1 MTDTEPLE
9 ENRQLRCR
17 SSHKCDRLFA
27 CEEISN
33 HRLST
38 ALTTAELDLMIVAK
52 LEALV
57 NNFAET
63 SSDKKKD
70 PVSGARQCS
79 YSHFYHNG
87 KKLCR
92 QFFLYVN

>member
-1 MTDTEPLE
+1 
-9 ENRQLRCR
+9 
-17 SSHKCDRLFA
+17 
-27 CEEISN
+27 
-33 HRLST
+33 
-38 ALTTAELDLMIVAK
+38 MIVAK

>member
-9 ENRQLRCR
+9 ENRQLRCGH
-17 SSHKCDRLFA
+17 SHKFDRLFA
-27 CEEISN
+27 REEISN

-38 ALTTAELDLMIVAK
+38 GLTNAKLDLMIVAK
-52 LEALV
+52 LDALV

-63 SSDKKKD
+63 SGDKKD
-70 PVSGARQCS
+70 PVGRARQRS

-87 KKLCR
+87 KKLCH